1 MSSTGTLTS
10 GGVDPCQS
18 LEVQQG
24 QVQSHAL
31 GSGQSP
37 LNTNLEDLKLYY
49 EGLGVLVGEKW
60 GMNWQ

>member
-37 LNTNLEDLKLYY
+37 LNTNLEDLKLL
-49 EGLGVLVGEKW
+49 EKDLGFWWVKNGV
-60 GMNWQ
+60 